1 MAKII
6 FSEKNHIYWRE
17 EDDGTR
23 EKVVSVTQVLNV
35 LDKPALMYWAAG
47 IVARYLIDLI
57 PDIKAGRLILTPED
71 AKDLF
76 WKAKKEPE
84 RIKEEAGNI
93 GTLTHDAVEE
103 YLKTRKKP
111 KDLPPEVQ
119 KTFNAFLSFAKQL
132 KLGKIIASE
141 KILFSSSY
149 EYCGRLDIVAY
160 LGDKKYI
167 IDIKTGKDFY
177 KEQPLQLSAYANV
190 YQEMTGDK
198 VDGIGI
204 IRLSKEDGLPYW
216 KDFTSER
223 DISFRKFLC
232 LLDFISLK

>member
-6 FSEKNHIYWRE
+6 FEEARHIYWKE

-23 EKVVSVTQVLNV
+23 VKIPSVTRIIGVLE
-35 LDKPALMYWAAG
+35 KPALMYWAAEV
-47 IVARYLIDLI
+47 VARFLIGLI
-57 PDIKAGRLILTPED
+57 PDIKAGKLVLTPED

-84 RIKEEAGNI
+84 RLKEEAGNV
-93 GTLTHDAVEE
+93 GTLTHEAVEH
-103 YLKTRKKP
+103 YLKTGGKP
-111 KDLPPEVQ
+111 KGLSPEVQ
-119 KTFNAFLSFAKQL
+119 KTFNAFLSFSKQL
-132 KLGKIIASE
+132 KLGKIIATE

-149 EYCGRLDIVAY
+149 EYAGRLDIFAW
-160 LGDKKYI
+160 LGSKKYI

-177 KEQPLQLSAYANV
+177 KEQPLQLSAYSNA
-190 YQEMTGDK
+190 YEEMTGEK

-204 IRLSKEDGLPYW
+204 IRLSKEDGLSYW
-216 KDFTSER
+216 KDFTAER
-223 DISFRKFLC
+223 EISFRKFLC